1 MTEITE
7 SGQYMTTEYDAWPL
21 IPEEVA
27 REVVAGVTEASATL
41 SMFRRLP
48 NMSARTMR
56 MPVLNALGSAAFTT
70 ANTVNDALTGADQEV
85 DDTQQ
90 ATLKSTGYLPIDDA
104 PGLKS
109 THQMQWSNIYI
120 NAEPLAIILPIAEDT
135 LADSQY
141 PIWTEV
147 QPRIVEAFGALLDTA
162 IIWGQGRPATWPTGI
177 VPTAISR
184 GFTIAEGAGA
194 DLADDISNL
203 MGEIEDVGYD
213 ANGFIADPS
222 VKADLRGLRD
232 SNGGLLF
239 QPSLQA
245 GTPSMLYGNP
255 VTYLK
260 NGSMLPATS
269 RLITG
274 DMTQAVYSI
283 RQDMSFKIFTEG
295 VITDSTGAVVMN
307 LMQQDM
313 IALRVVMRCGW
324 AVPNPIH
331 ALATRA
337 TRYPFA
343 VLTA

>member
-1 MTEITE
+1 MTEINE

-27 REVVAGVTEASATL
+27 REVVAGITEASATL

-70 ANTVNDALTGADQEV
+70 ANTENDSLAGADQEV

-90 ATLKSTGYLPIDDA
+90 AHLKSEGELPIDDA
-104 PGLKS
+104 PGLKD
-109 THQMQWSNIYI
+109 THQMEWKNTFI

-135 LADSQY
+135 IADSQY
-141 PIWTEV
+141 PIWNEI
-147 QPRIVEAFGALLDTA
+147 QPRIVEAFGALIDTA
-162 IIWGQGRPATWPTGI
+162 VVWGQGRPATWPTGI
-177 VPTAISR
+177 VPTSISR
-184 GFTIAEGAGA
+184 GFTIVEGAGA
-194 DLADDISNL
+194 DLSIDVSDL
-203 MGEIEDVGYD
+203 MGTLEGVGYD
-213 ANGFIADPS
+213 ANGFIADPGM
-222 VKADLRGLRD
+222 KASLRGLRD
-232 SNGGLLF
+232 NNGGLLF
-239 QPSLQA
+239 QPSLVA

-269 RLITG
+269 RLIAG
-274 DMTQAVYSI
+274 DMTQAVYSV
-283 RQDMSFKIFTEG
+283 RQDMSFKVFTEG
-295 VITDSTGAVVMN
+295 VVTDSNGVVIMN

-313 IALRVVMRCGW
+313 IALRVVMRMGW

-337 TRYPFA
+337 NRYPFA
-343 VLTA
+343 TLAV